1 MARFSIY
8 ENTGEHAK
16 NTPFLVDVQTD
27 LLSGLDTRMVIPLR
41 KASLYKKIKL
51 PQDLI
56 PIFSIKGDEF
66 ALETPKMA
74 AVPRKILKKEIGSL
88 KSQQHQIITAI
99 DRLFHGF

>member
-8 ENTGEHAK
+8 ENIGEYAK
-16 NTPFLVDVQTD
+16 TTPFLLDVQTD
-27 LLSGLDTRMVIPLR
+27 LLSGLDTRIVIPLR
-41 KASLYKKIKL
+41 KASLYKNVKL

-56 PIFSIKGDEF
+56 PIFSIKGSDF

-74 AVPRKILKKEIGSL
+74 AVPSKILKKEIGSL
-88 KSQQHQIITAI
+88 KNQQHLVMTAI